1 MWKKL
6 SYLSKKIVKA
16 NPETVAIILYGSY
29 ARGEAGKKSDIDI
42 LIILERKNNVVE
54 EKLADI
60 IESTTVG
67 RKVIPTFATPKE
79 LTKTPYYIFD
89 IIKDGIVLY
98 KNAAKPFKLP
108 FAFGEKAMTIY
119 TFSTTHLAQKKKTK
133 LNRLLYGAE
142 YTKVL
147 KTKKQKKKKY
157 SYPGTLDKVGGKR
170 LGAGSIITPSRAE
183 KQVEKLFNYCRIRFE
198 KSHLL
203 YVEEMY

>member
-6 SYLSKKIVKA
+6 SYLSEKIVKA

-42 LIILERKNNVVE
+42 LIILERRNSVVE

-67 RKVIPTFATPKE
+67 KKIIPMFATPKD

-89 IIKDGIVLY
+89 IIKDGIILY
-98 KNAAKPFKLP
+98 KNVIKPFKLP

-119 TFSTTHLAQKKKTK
+119 TFSTTHLTQKKKTK
-133 LNRLLYGAE
+133 LDRLLYGAE

-147 KTKKQKKKKY
+147 KTKKQKKKY
-157 SYPGTLDKVGGKR
+157 SYPGILYKVGGKR
-170 LGAGSIITPSRAE
+170 LGAGSIIVSSRAE
-183 KQVEKLFNYCRIRFE
+183 KEVEKLFNYCRIRFE
-198 KSHLL
+198 KAHLL